1 MSDPAQ
7 ALGSIRRRIAD
18 AASGRSVTLVAV
30 GKAQPV
36 EALRALAGAGQSAFG
51 ENYVQEALAKHGALR
66 DLPIE
71 WHFIGPLQ
79 SNKCREVA
87 RAFDWLQSLD
97 REKLVP
103 ALSRHRAL
111 GASPLEVLV
120 QVNIDDESS
129 KSGCRLEQM
138 PGLARAVAAA
148 PGLRLRGLMAIPAPA
163 PEIEHRR
170 AAFRRMRALFEELR
184 AAHPSV
190 DTLSMGMSDDF
201 ELALEEGA
209 TMVRV
214 GTALFG
220 PRPRGCRFRRRCR
233 SRL

>member
-7 ALGSIRRRIAD
+7 ALGSIRRRIAS

-36 EALRALAGAGQSAFG
+36 EAMRALADAGQSAFG
-51 ENYVQEALAKHGALR
+51 ENYVQEALAKRRALQ

-87 RAFDWLQSLD
+87 RGFDWLQSLD

-103 ALSRHRAL
+103 ALSRHRAPD
-111 GASPLEVLV
+111 AKPLDVLV

-129 KSGCRLEQM
+129 KSGCRPEQV
-138 PGLARAVAAA
+138 PALARAVVAA

-163 PEIEHRR
+163 PELERRR
-170 AAFRRMRALFEELR
+170 AAFRRMRTLFEQLR
-184 AAHPSV
+184 GTHPSV
-190 DTLSMGMSDDF
+190 DTLSLGMSDDF
-201 ELALEEGA
+201 ELAIEEGA
-209 TMVRV
+209 NMVRV

-220 PRPRGCRFRRRCR
+220 PRPRQ
-233 SRL
+233 